1 MDPVVGPV
9 ERYMEELSS
18 LILMLMSLAFNLHS
32 STALACR
39 SCFLPV
45 FDLQNQIRFQISEI
59 IQYLPANTI
68 RVCSS
73 FIRKASTMFRSF
85 SIWSL
90 LDIFASKN
98 KPTNRT
104 MRANNSILYPHSSGI
119 KESLLHPS
127 AFQLIT

>member
-45 FDLQNQIRFQISEI
+45 FDLQNQIRFQVSEI

-90 LDIFASKN
+90 LDIFASG
-98 KPTNRT
+98 
-104 MRANNSILYPHSSGI
+104 L
-119 KESLLHPS
+119 LLHLMWTGAS
-127 AFQLIT
+127 EIKIILI